1 MISAVDLHACGEPGR
16 VIVGGVRDV
25 PGRSMFEK
33 MQYLARHQD
42 GLRLRML
49 REPRG
54 YPAANCNLVLPPAH
68 PDADAGFVI
77 MEQVEYPPMSGT
89 NTICV
94 TTALLETG
102 MIPMREPVT
111 ELTLE
116 APAGLI
122 RVRAEC
128 RDGKVTQVAF
138 RNVPAF
144 AVHLDRT
151 IDVPTL
157 GRVTVDVAWGGMFY
171 VIADAA
177 PFGLRLTPDEGRD
190 ITRIGE
196 LIKAATA
203 EQLPV
208 VHPDNPAIAGVSI
221 AQLSGPAASPDNHR
235 RNAVIVSTGK
245 LDWNRPS
252 TWTGAIDRSPCG
264 TGTCAKMATL
274 HARGQLDLGEPF
286 RHEGVLG
293 TVFTGTLL
301 EETSVGPYRAVVPQL
316 AGTAWITGFAQ
327 YVVDPQDPFPEG
339 FTVSRGV
346 GHWKGDDGA
355 DVSEETCVLEVV
367 HGKDPV
373 VDAKLE
379 EIARAYRQR
388 FNQDA
393 VMRVRAPV
401 GQTFSRR

>member
-1 MISAVDLHACGEPGR
+1 MRLDSMISAVDLHASGEPGR

-33 MQYLARHQD
+33 MQYLSRHQD
-42 GLRLRML
+42 GLRKRML

-54 YPAANCNLVLPPAH
+54 YPAANCNLLLPPTR

-102 MIPMREPVT
+102 MMPMREPVT
-111 ELTLE
+111 ELALE

-128 RDGKVTQVAF
+128 SHGKVTRVSF

-144 AVHLDRT
+144 AVHLDAVVE
-151 IDVPTL
+151 VPTL
-157 GRVTVDVAWGGMFY
+157 GAVRVDVAWGGMFY

-196 LIKAATA
+196 SIKAATQ

-208 VHPDNPAIAGVSI
+208 VHPENPAIRNVTI
-221 AQLSGPAASPDNHR
+221 AQLSGPPAQPGNHR
-235 RNAVIVSTGK
+235 RNAVVVSTGT
-245 LDWNRPS
+245 LDWQRPA

-274 HARGQLDLGEPF
+274 HARGALRVGEEF

-293 TVFTGTLL
+293 TVFTGRLL
-301 EETSVGPYRAVVPQL
+301 EETTVGPYPAVVPEL
-316 AGTAWITGFAQ
+316 SGTAWITGFAQ

-339 FTVSRGV
+339 FTV
-346 GHWKGDDGA
+346 GD
-355 DVSEETCVLEVV
+355 
-367 HGKDPV
+367 
-373 VDAKLE
+373 
-379 EIARAYRQR
+379 IW
-388 FNQDA
+388 
-393 VMRVRAPV
+393 
-401 GQTFSRR
+401 